1 MGEGMV
7 TIHIPKVNGTM
18 GTHDGRSI
26 LYQAIRR
33 TIRRGCQGSSLLYL
47 EHERHEGK
55 WRVLYQ

>member
-1 MGEGMV
+1 MV